1 MIVTSVVIASRRSSR
16 KKYRYMERNIG
27 AVIILYVHFYAV
39 KVPVNL

>member
-1 MIVTSVVIASRRSSR
+1 
-16 KKYRYMERNIG
+16 MERNIG